1 MTARKMLPANEA
13 VLRTRFPAVLRKIIE
28 AGDRM
33 PDSFNYSLENGVER
47 LMLQRGDYS
56 FCPYGDKNP
65 WMLIKRWF
73 DNLNLAG
80 ESLYGVTGFGDG
92 SHLKYF
98 LQESGTGI
106 TFLVGEKDPAL
117 LRETL
122 ARFDL
127 SDLLGHQRFLLGTGE
142 LDDEYF
148 ASIQGA
154 ALTGVNDVNS
164 IVFSPLHS
172 VDEAYYDKMRNELVR
187 QYLVIRPLME
197 VNVRTAINLQEN
209 TFQNLPHMAQA
220 PDVGEMKGEFPD
232 IPFVLVGAGP
242 SLDESIEFLKSVQD
256 KAIII
261 SSNSPYRKLINSGI
275 RPHMVVTADPMPPT
289 LAGFKNVSLEDV
301 PLACPFSAY
310 PEIVRLFSGRIFSWC
325 TFNPIVD
332 LVKQHMGLPP
342 GTTIMEQGTVSG
354 CVLDLSRL
362 LGCRK
367 VLFVGQDMSV
377 RDDGRY
383 YTDDSSYADSGAHYS
398 HTANG
403 QRLPGN
409 TQEKVLVEQRLFV
422 YLKTFEQ
429 FIAKKDPSVEYRN
442 LARTGV
448 KIEGAPYMDYE
459 QALEWIGSSSNAPF
473 CEKIRVLLDH
483 QKECP
488 DLGAVF
494 KSAKGYVENLLEK
507 SLSAAIETELLP
519 EKFKSTN
526 YSDHK
531 SVRNLLAKGGEI
543 NRLVDSNKSF
553 WALLLEGKTKGEL
566 VVYQRIIRD
575 IDFPNKNWKAIQGNK
590 EYFWALSEGCHWLL
604 ETLEKHVSRKDGIPT
619 GDPT

>member
-1 MTARKMLPANEA
+1 
-13 VLRTRFPAVLRKIIE
+13 
-28 AGDRM
+28 
-33 PDSFNYSLENGVER
+33 
-47 LMLQRGDYS
+47 
-56 FCPYGDKNP
+56 
-65 WMLIKRWF
+65 
-73 DNLNLAG
+73 
-80 ESLYGVTGFGDG
+80 
-92 SHLKYF
+92 
-98 LQESGTGI
+98 
-106 TFLVGEKDPAL
+106 
-117 LRETL
+117 
-122 ARFDL
+122 
-127 SDLLGHQRFLLGTGE
+127 
-142 LDDEYF
+142 
-148 ASIQGA
+148 
-154 ALTGVNDVNS
+154 
-164 IVFSPLHS
+164 
-172 VDEAYYDKMRNELVR
+172 MRNELVR

-289 LAGFKNVSLEDV
+289 LAGFKNVSLENV

-332 LVKQHMGLPP
+332 LVKQHMGLPT

-398 HTANG
+398 HAANG

-488 DLGAVF
+488 DLGEVF

-531 SVRNLLAKGGEI
+531 SVRNLLAKGSEI

-604 ETLEKHVSRKDGIPT
+604 ETLEKHVSRQDGIPT